1 MSRESNVTSVFGH
14 ILIIIL
20 AGELIFA
27 LPFHLARFFRP
38 TFLQAFELTNT
49 QLGDIFA
56 VYGVVA
62 MLSYFPGGLIA
73 DRYAPNRLMSYSL
86 LSTAAGGVYLLSG
99 PSHFGLTLLFGFWGA
114 TTVLVFWA
122 AMIKATR
129 LSAAPNRQGFAF
141 GLLDGGRGLAAS
153 LFASGGILLLSQGAF
168 NPQGDFN
175 NSHDAFKAISSLI
188 IYYTFLTVVAALL
201 TWFFVSA
208 ERPEVDDNHSQTSL
222 VAPHHSFWSALR
234 ITLNNPLVWL
244 QGGVVVCAYCGYK
257 ALDNYSLFVVQA
269 FNWSQVEGAQFITFA
284 SYSRPIAALAAGI
297 LADRLRT
304 SRMTYILFA
313 SLGLAFLGIAWL
325 ANFNSAVTLLLAM
338 LLFTFFAVFALRGIY
353 FALVDESQ
361 IRMGATG
368 TAVGIISVLG
378 FTPDIFFASIS
389 GRMLDAGQN
398 GFAYYF
404 LFIGAIMFIGCL
416 CALLLAKKVS
426 KLGRLSDAQA
436 KNSVTH

>member
-1 MSRESNVTSVFGH
+1 MVREGKMTSVMGH
-14 ILIIIL
+14 MLIIIL

-38 TFLQAFELTNT
+38 TFLQAFGLTNT

-62 MLSYFPGGLIA
+62 MLSYFPGGIIA
-73 DRYAPNRLMSYSL
+73 DKYPPNRLMSFSL
-86 LSTAAGGVYLLSG
+86 LATALGGLYLLSG
-99 PSHFGLTLLFGFWGA
+99 PSHFGLTLLFAYWGA

-129 LSAAPNRQGFAF
+129 LSAPSHRQGFAF

-153 LFASGGILLLSQGAF
+153 LFASVGILLLSFGTF
-168 NPQGDFN
+168 NPQGDF
-175 NSHDAFKAISSLI
+175 SDAGEAFDAMRLLI
-188 IYYTFLTVVAALL
+188 IYYTVLTALAAGL
-201 TWFFVSA
+201 TWFFVSVQTESGA
-208 ERPEVDDNHSQTSL
+208 KDDFQQQGQHSSASSL
-222 VAPHHSFWSALR
+222 GS
-234 ITLNNPLVWL
+234 TLINPLVWL
-244 QGGVVVCAYCGYK
+244 QGGIVICAYCGYK
-257 ALDNYSLFVVQA
+257 ALDNYSLFVVQHYG
-269 FNWSQVEGAQFITFA
+269 WSQVEGAQFITFS
-284 SYSRPIAALAAGI
+284 SYMRPVAALVAGI

-304 SRMTYILFA
+304 SKMTYFLFA
-313 SLGLAFLGIAWL
+313 ALGLAFAGIAWMTHFD
-325 ANFNSAVTLLLAM
+325 AAITLVLAM

-389 GRMLDAGQN
+389 GRMLDAGQD
-398 GFAYYF
+398 GFGHYF
-404 LFIGAIMFIGCL
+404 LFVAGIMFVGCL
-416 CALLLAKKVS
+416 CALVLALKVNKMRKS
-426 KLGRLSDAQA
+426 QA
-436 KNSVTH
+436 VSA

>member
-1 MSRESNVTSVFGH
+1 MVREGKMTSVMGH
-14 ILIIIL
+14 MLIIIL

-38 TFLQAFELTNT
+38 TFLQAFGLTNT

-62 MLSYFPGGLIA
+62 MLSYFPGGIIA
-73 DRYAPNRLMSYSL
+73 DKYPPNRLMSFSL
-86 LSTAAGGVYLLSG
+86 LATALGGLYLLSG
-99 PSHFGLTLLFGFWGA
+99 PSHFGLTLLFAYWGA

-129 LSAAPNRQGFAF
+129 LSAPSHRQGFAF

-153 LFASGGILLLSQGAF
+153 LFASVGILLLSFGTF
-168 NPQGDFN
+168 NPQGDF
-175 NSHDAFKAISSLI
+175 SDAGEAFDAMRLLI
-188 IYYTFLTVVAALL
+188 IYYTVLTALAAGL
-201 TWFFVSA
+201 TWFFVSVQTESGA
-208 ERPEVDDNHSQTSL
+208 KDDFQPQGQNSSASSL
-222 VAPHHSFWSALR
+222 GS
-234 ITLNNPLVWL
+234 TLINPLVWL
-244 QGGVVVCAYCGYK
+244 QGGIVICAYCGYK
-257 ALDNYSLFVVQA
+257 ALDNYSLFVVQHYG
-269 FNWSQVEGAQFITFA
+269 WSQVEGAQFITFS
-284 SYSRPIAALAAGI
+284 SYMRPVAALVAGI

-304 SRMTYILFA
+304 SKMTYFLFTA
-313 SLGLAFLGIAWL
+313 LGLAFAGIAWMTHFD
-325 ANFNSAVTLLLAM
+325 AAITLVLAM

-389 GRMLDAGQN
+389 GRMLDAGQD
-398 GFAYYF
+398 GFGYYF
-404 LFIGAIMFIGCL
+404 LFVAGIMFVGCL
-416 CALLLAKKVS
+416 CALVLALKVN
-426 KLGRLSDAQA
+426 KMRKFQA
-436 KNSVTH
+436 VSA

>member
-1 MSRESNVTSVFGH
+1 MVREGKMTSVMGH
-14 ILIIIL
+14 MLIIIL

-38 TFLQAFELTNT
+38 TFLQAFGLTNT

-62 MLSYFPGGLIA
+62 MLSYFPGGIIA
-73 DRYAPNRLMSYSL
+73 DKFPPNRLMSFSL
-86 LSTAAGGVYLLSG
+86 LATALGGLYLLSG
-99 PSHFGLTLLFGFWGA
+99 PSHFGLTLLFAYWGA

-129 LSAAPNRQGFAF
+129 LSAPSHRQGFAF

-153 LFASGGILLLSQGAF
+153 LFASVGILLLSFGTF
-168 NPQGDFN
+168 NPQGDF
-175 NSHDAFKAISSLI
+175 SDAGEAFDAMRLLI
-188 IYYTFLTVVAALL
+188 IYYTVLTALAAGL
-201 TWFFVSA
+201 TWFFVSVQTESGA
-208 ERPEVDDNHSQTSL
+208 KDDFQPQGQHSSASSL
-222 VAPHHSFWSALR
+222 GS
-234 ITLNNPLVWL
+234 TLINPLVWL
-244 QGGVVVCAYCGYK
+244 QGGIVICAYCGYK
-257 ALDNYSLFVVQA
+257 ALDNYSLFVVQHYG
-269 FNWSQVEGAQFITFA
+269 WSQVEGAQFITFS
-284 SYSRPIAALAAGI
+284 SYMRPVAALVAGI

-304 SRMTYILFA
+304 SKMTYFLFA
-313 SLGLAFLGIAWL
+313 ALGLAFAGIAWMTHFD
-325 ANFNSAVTLLLAM
+325 AAITLVLAM

-389 GRMLDAGQN
+389 GRMLDAGQD
-398 GFAYYF
+398 GFGYYF
-404 LFIGAIMFIGCL
+404 LFVAGIMFVGCL
-416 CALLLAKKVS
+416 CALVLALKVN
-426 KLGRLSDAQA
+426 KMRNFQA
-436 KNSVTH
+436 VSA

>member
-1 MSRESNVTSVFGH
+1 MVREGKMTSVMGH
-14 ILIIIL
+14 MLIIIL

-62 MLSYFPGGLIA
+62 MLSYFPGGIIA
-73 DRYAPNRLMSYSL
+73 DKYPPNRLMSFSL
-86 LSTAAGGVYLLSG
+86 LATALGGLYLLSG
-99 PSHFGLTLLFGFWGA
+99 PSHFGLTLLFAYWGA

-129 LSAAPNRQGFAF
+129 LSAPSHRQGFAF

-153 LFASGGILLLSQGAF
+153 LFASVGILLLSFGTF
-168 NPQGDFN
+168 NPQGDF
-175 NSHDAFKAISSLI
+175 SDAGEAFDAMRLLI
-188 IYYTFLTVVAALL
+188 IYYTVLTALAAGL
-201 TWFFVSA
+201 TWFFVSVQTESGA
-208 ERPEVDDNHSQTSL
+208 KDDFQHQGQHSPASSL
-222 VAPHHSFWSALR
+222 GS
-234 ITLNNPLVWL
+234 TLINPLVWL
-244 QGGVVVCAYCGYK
+244 QGGIVICAYCGYK
-257 ALDNYSLFVVQA
+257 ALDNYSLFVVQHYG
-269 FNWSQVEGAQFITFA
+269 WSQVEGAQFITFS
-284 SYSRPIAALAAGI
+284 SYMRPVAALVAGI

-304 SRMTYILFA
+304 SKMTYFLFA
-313 SLGLAFLGIAWL
+313 ALGLAFAGIAWMTHFDV
-325 ANFNSAVTLLLAM
+325 AITLVLAM

-389 GRMLDAGQN
+389 GRMLDAGQD
-398 GFAYYF
+398 GFGHYF
-404 LFIGAIMFIGCL
+404 LFVAGIMFVGCL
-416 CALLLAKKVS
+416 CALVLALKVN
-426 KLGRLSDAQA
+426 KMRKFQA
-436 KNSVTH
+436 VSA

>member
-1 MSRESNVTSVFGH
+1 MVREGKMTSVMGH
-14 ILIIIL
+14 MLIIIL

-38 TFLQAFELTNT
+38 TFLQAFGLTNT

-62 MLSYFPGGLIA
+62 MLSYFPGGIIA
-73 DRYAPNRLMSYSL
+73 DKYPPNRLMSFSL
-86 LSTAAGGVYLLSG
+86 LATALGGLYLLSG
-99 PSHFGLTLLFGFWGA
+99 PSHFGLTLLFAYWGA

-129 LSAAPNRQGFAF
+129 LSAPSHRQGFAF

-153 LFASGGILLLSQGAF
+153 LFASVGILLLSFGTF
-168 NPQGDFN
+168 NPQGDFSN
-175 NSHDAFKAISSLI
+175 AGEAFDAMRLLI
-188 IYYTFLTVVAALL
+188 LYYTVLTALAAGL
-201 TWFFVSA
+201 TWFFVSVQA
-208 ERPEVDDNHSQTSL
+208 ESGANDDIQLQEQPLPASSL
-222 VAPHHSFWSALR
+222 GS
-234 ITLNNPLVWL
+234 TLINPLVWL
-244 QGGVVVCAYCGYK
+244 QGGIVICAYCGYK
-257 ALDNYSLFVVQA
+257 ALDNYSLFVVQHYG
-269 FNWSQVEGAQFITFA
+269 WSQVEGAQFITFS
-284 SYSRPIAALAAGI
+284 SYMRPVAALVAGM

-304 SRMTYILFA
+304 SKMTYFLFA
-313 SLGLAFLGIAWL
+313 ALGLVFVGIAWMTH
-325 ANFNSAVTLLLAM
+325 FNAAITLVLAM

-389 GRMLDAGQN
+389 GRMLDAGQE
-398 GFAYYF
+398 GFGYYF
-404 LFIGAIMFIGCL
+404 LFVAGIMFVGCL
-416 CALLLAKKVS
+416 CALLLALKVNKIR
-426 KLGRLSDAQA
+426 KLQA
-436 KNSVTH
+436 ASA

>member
-1 MSRESNVTSVFGH
+1 MQRDEKVTSVFGH

-62 MLSYFPGGLIA
+62 MLSYFPGGIIA
-73 DRYAPNRLMSYSL
+73 DKYPPNRLMSISL
-86 LSTAAGGVYLLSG
+86 LATAAGGLYLLSR
-99 PSHFGLTLLFGFWGA
+99 PSHLGLTLLFAYWGA

-129 LSAAPNRQGFAF
+129 LSAPPHRQGFAF

-153 LFASGGILLLSQGAF
+153 LFASVGILLLSLGTF
-168 NPQGDFN
+168 SSQGDFN
-175 NSHDAFKAISSLI
+175 SSTEAFDAMGMLI
-188 IYYTFLTVVAALL
+188 IYYSTLTALAAGL
-201 TWFFVSA
+201 TWFFVSSQA
-208 ERPEVDDNHSQTSL
+208 DNPSDTYAQQQQQ
-222 VAPHHSFWSALR
+222 APGLSFAS
-234 ITLNNPLVWL
+234 TLINPLVWL
-244 QGGVVVCAYCGYK
+244 QGGIVICAYCGYK
-257 ALDNYSLFVVQA
+257 ALDNYSLFVVQHYG
-269 FNWSQVEGAQFITFA
+269 WSQVEGAKFITFA
-284 SYSRPIAALAAGI
+284 SYMRPVAAIGAGL

-304 SRMTYILFA
+304 SKMTYLLFA
-313 SLGLAFLGIAWL
+313 ALGAIFAAIAWMTH
-325 ANFNSAVTLLLAM
+325 FNAGVTLVLAM

-404 LFIGAIMFIGCL
+404 LFIAAIMFIGCF
-416 CALLLAKKVS
+416 CALLLAKKVK
-426 KLGRLSDAQA
+426 KLRSASA
-436 KNSVTH
+436 ASPKN

>member
-1 MSRESNVTSVFGH
+1 MTRESKVTSVFGH

-86 LSTAAGGVYLLSG
+86 LATAAGGLYLLSG
-99 PSHFGLTLLFGFWGA
+99 PTHFGLTLLFGYWGA

-153 LFASGGILLLSQGAF
+153 LFASVGILLLSQGTF
-168 NPQGDFN
+168 NPQGDFT
-175 NSHDAFKAISSLI
+175 SSDEAFRAIRLLI
-188 IYYTFLTVVAALL
+188 IYYTLLTIIAAGL

-208 ERPEVDDNHSQTSL
+208 QRPGSQEL
-222 VAPHHSFWSALR
+222 DAQSAGGSSWGTLR
-234 ITLNNPLVWL
+234 TTLANPLVWL
-244 QGGVVVCAYCGYK
+244 QGGVVICAYCGYK

-269 FNWSQVEGAQFITFA
+269 FDWSQVEGAQFITFS
-284 SYSRPIAALAAGI
+284 SYMRPVAALAAGI

-304 SRMTYILFA
+304 SRMTYLLFGL
-313 SLGLAFLGIAWL
+313 LGLVFAGIAWL
-325 ANFNSAVTLLLAM
+325 THINSALTLLFAM

-378 FTPDIFFASIS
+378 FTPDIFFASIA
-389 GRMLDAGQN
+389 GRMLDAEQN

-404 LFIGAIMFIGCL
+404 LFVAGIMFIGCL
-416 CALLLAKKVS
+416 CALLLARKVA
-426 KLGRLSDAQA
+426 KLRHVKEVNQSA
-436 KNSVTH
+436 

>member
-1 MSRESNVTSVFGH
+1 MVREGKMTSVMGH
-14 ILIIIL
+14 MLIIIL

-38 TFLQAFELTNT
+38 TFLQAFGLTNT

-62 MLSYFPGGLIA
+62 MLSYFPGGIIA
-73 DRYAPNRLMSYSL
+73 DKYPPNRLMSFSL
-86 LSTAAGGVYLLSG
+86 LATALGGLYLLSG
-99 PSHFGLTLLFGFWGA
+99 PSHFGLTLLFAYWGA

-129 LSAAPNRQGFAF
+129 LSAPSHRQGFAF

-153 LFASGGILLLSQGAF
+153 LFASVGILLLSFGTF
-168 NPQGDFN
+168 NPQGDF
-175 NSHDAFKAISSLI
+175 SDAGEAFDAMRLLI
-188 IYYTFLTVVAALL
+188 IYYTVLTALAAGL
-201 TWFFVSA
+201 TWFFVSVQTESGA
-208 ERPEVDDNHSQTSL
+208 KDDFQPQGQHSPASSL
-222 VAPHHSFWSALR
+222 GS
-234 ITLNNPLVWL
+234 TLINPLVWL
-244 QGGVVVCAYCGYK
+244 QGGIVICAYCGFK
-257 ALDNYSLFVVQA
+257 ALDNYSLFVVQHYG
-269 FNWSQVEGAQFITFA
+269 WSQVEGAQFITFS
-284 SYSRPIAALAAGI
+284 SYMRPVAALVAGI

-304 SRMTYILFA
+304 SKMTYFLFA
-313 SLGLAFLGIAWL
+313 ALGLAFAGIAWTTHFD
-325 ANFNSAVTLLLAM
+325 AAITLVLAM

-389 GRMLDAGQN
+389 GRMLDAGQD
-398 GFAYYF
+398 GFGYYF
-404 LFIGAIMFIGCL
+404 LFVAGIMFVGCL
-416 CALLLAKKVS
+416 CALVLALKVN
-426 KLGRLSDAQA
+426 KMRKFQA
-436 KNSVTH
+436 VSA

>member
-1 MSRESNVTSVFGH
+1 MVREGKMTSVMGH
-14 ILIIIL
+14 MLIIIL

-38 TFLQAFELTNT
+38 TFLQAFGLTNT

-62 MLSYFPGGLIA
+62 MLSYFPGGIIA
-73 DRYAPNRLMSYSL
+73 DKYPPNRLMSFSL
-86 LSTAAGGVYLLSG
+86 LATALGGLYLLSG
-99 PSHFGLTLLFGFWGA
+99 PSHFGLTLLFAYWGA

-129 LSAAPNRQGFAF
+129 LSAPSHRQGFAF

-153 LFASGGILLLSQGAF
+153 LFASAGILLLSFGTF
-168 NPQGDFN
+168 NPQGDF
-175 NSHDAFKAISSLI
+175 SDAGEAFDAMRLLI
-188 IYYTFLTVVAALL
+188 IYYTVLTALAAGL
-201 TWFFVSA
+201 TWFFVSVQTESGA
-208 ERPEVDDNHSQTSL
+208 KDDFQHQGQHSPASSL
-222 VAPHHSFWSALR
+222 GS
-234 ITLNNPLVWL
+234 TLINPLVWL
-244 QGGVVVCAYCGYK
+244 QGGIVICAYCGYK
-257 ALDNYSLFVVQA
+257 ALDNYSLFVVQHYG
-269 FNWSQVEGAQFITFA
+269 WSQVEGAQFITFS
-284 SYSRPIAALAAGI
+284 SYMRPMAALVAGI

-304 SRMTYILFA
+304 SKMTYFLFA
-313 SLGLAFLGIAWL
+313 ALGLAFAGIAWMTHFD
-325 ANFNSAVTLLLAM
+325 AAITLVLAM

-389 GRMLDAGQN
+389 GRMLDAGQD
-398 GFAYYF
+398 GFGYYF
-404 LFIGAIMFIGCL
+404 LFVAGIMFVGCL
-416 CALLLAKKVS
+416 CALVLALKVN
-426 KLGRLSDAQA
+426 KMRKFQA
-436 KNSVTH
+436 VSA

>member
-1 MSRESNVTSVFGH
+1 MQRDDKVTSVFGH

-62 MLSYFPGGLIA
+62 MLSYFPGGIIA
-73 DRYAPNRLMSYSL
+73 DKYAPNRLMSFSL
-86 LSTAAGGVYLLSG
+86 LATAAGGVYLLSG
-99 PSHFGLTLLFGFWGA
+99 PSHFGLTLLFAYWGA

-129 LSAAPNRQGFAF
+129 LSAPPHRQGFAF

-153 LFASGGILLLSQGAF
+153 LFASVGILLLSFGTF
-168 NPQGDFN
+168 SSQGDFN
-175 NSHDAFKAISSLI
+175 SAAEAFDAMSTLI
-188 IYYTFLTVVAALL
+188 IYYTTLTALAAGL
-201 TWFFVSA
+201 TWFFIS
-208 ERPEVDDNHSQTSL
+208 SQTDNPSDVNAQQQQQASGLSL
-222 VAPHHSFWSALR
+222 GT
-234 ITLNNPLVWL
+234 TLINPLVWL
-244 QGGVVVCAYCGYK
+244 QGGIVICAYCGYK
-257 ALDNYSLFVVQA
+257 ALDNYSLFVVQHYG
-269 FNWSQVEGAQFITFA
+269 WSQVEGAKFITFA
-284 SYSRPIAALAAGI
+284 SYMRPVAALGAGL

-304 SRMTYILFA
+304 SKMTYLLFA
-313 SLGLAFLGIAWL
+313 SLGAVFAAIAWMTH
-325 ANFNSAVTLLLAM
+325 FNTGVTLMMAM

-389 GRMLDAGQN
+389 GRMLDAGQY

-404 LFIGAIMFIGCL
+404 LFVAAIMLVGCF
-416 CALLLAKKVS
+416 CALLLAKKVN
-426 KLGRLSDAQA
+426 KLRAAMAASP
-436 KNSVTH
+436 KN

>member
-56 VYGVVA
+56 AYGVVA

-73 DRYAPNRLMSYSL
+73 DRYAPNRLMSCSL
-86 LSTAAGGVYLLSG
+86 LATAAGGGYLLSG
-99 PSHFGLTLLFGFWGA
+99 PSHFGLTLLFGYWGA

-129 LSAAPNRQGFAF
+129 LSAAPSRQGFAF

-153 LFASGGILLLSQGAF
+153 LFASVGILLLSQGAF

-175 NSHDAFKAISSLI
+175 NSHDAFKAMSSLI
-188 IYYTFLTVVAALL
+188 IYYTCLTVVAAVL
-201 TWFFVSA
+201 TWLFVSA
-208 ERPEVDDNHSQTSL
+208 ERPEIDDSHNQASQIASHQSVWNT
-222 VAPHHSFWSALR
+222 LR
-234 ITLNNPLVWL
+234 ITLVNPMVWL

-284 SYSRPIAALAAGI
+284 SYTRPVAALAAGI

-313 SLGLAFLGIAWL
+313 FLGVVFVSIAWL
-325 ANFNSAVTLLLAM
+325 TRSNSAVTVMLAM
-338 LLFTFFAVFALRGIY
+338 LLFTFIAVFALRGIY

-378 FTPDIFFASIS
+378 FTPDIFFASVS
-389 GRMLDAGQN
+389 GRMLDAGQH
-398 GFAYYF
+398 GFGYYF
-404 LFIGAIMFIGCL
+404 LFVAAIMFIGCL
-416 CALLLAKKVS
+416 CALLLANKVN
-426 KLGRLSDAQA
+426 KLV
-436 KNSVTH
+436 SVSETQLKIER

>member
-1 MSRESNVTSVFGH
+1 MVREGKMTSVMGH
-14 ILIIIL
+14 MLIIIL

-38 TFLQAFELTNT
+38 TFLQAFGLTNT

-62 MLSYFPGGLIA
+62 MLSYFPGGIIA
-73 DRYAPNRLMSYSL
+73 DKYPPNRLMSFSL
-86 LSTAAGGVYLLSG
+86 LATALGGLYLLSG
-99 PSHFGLTLLFGFWGA
+99 PSHFGLTLLFAYWGA

-129 LSAAPNRQGFAF
+129 LSAPSHRQGFAF

-153 LFASGGILLLSQGAF
+153 LFASVGILLLSFGTF
-168 NPQGDFN
+168 NPQGDF
-175 NSHDAFKAISSLI
+175 SDAGEAFDAMRLLI
-188 IYYTFLTVVAALL
+188 IYYTVLTALAAGL
-201 TWFFVSA
+201 TWFFVSVQTESGA
-208 ERPEVDDNHSQTSL
+208 KDDFQQQGQHSSASSL
-222 VAPHHSFWSALR
+222 GS
-234 ITLNNPLVWL
+234 TLINPLVWL
-244 QGGVVVCAYCGYK
+244 QGGIVICAYCGYK
-257 ALDNYSLFVVQA
+257 ALDNYSLFVVQHYG
-269 FNWSQVEGAQFITFA
+269 WSQVEGAQFITFS
-284 SYSRPIAALAAGI
+284 SYMRPVAALVAGI

-304 SRMTYILFA
+304 SKMTYFLFA
-313 SLGLAFLGIAWL
+313 ALGLAFAGIAWMTHFD
-325 ANFNSAVTLLLAM
+325 AAITLVLAM

-389 GRMLDAGQN
+389 GRMLDAGQD
-398 GFAYYF
+398 GFGYYF
-404 LFIGAIMFIGCL
+404 LFVAGIMFVGCL
-416 CALLLAKKVS
+416 CALVLALKVN
-426 KLGRLSDAQA
+426 KMRKFQA
-436 KNSVTH
+436 VSA

>member
-1 MSRESNVTSVFGH
+1 MVREGKMTSVMGH
-14 ILIIIL
+14 MLIIIL

-38 TFLQAFELTNT
+38 TFLQAFGLTNT

-62 MLSYFPGGLIA
+62 MLSYFPGGIIA
-73 DRYAPNRLMSYSL
+73 DKYPPNRLMSFSL
-86 LSTAAGGVYLLSG
+86 LATALGGLYLLSG
-99 PSHFGLTLLFGFWGA
+99 PSHFGLTLLFAYWGA

-129 LSAAPNRQGFAF
+129 LSAPSHRQGFAF

-153 LFASGGILLLSQGAF
+153 LFASVGILLLSCGTF
-168 NPQGDFN
+168 NPQGDF
-175 NSHDAFKAISSLI
+175 SDAGEAFDAMRLLI
-188 IYYTFLTVVAALL
+188 IYYTVLTALAAGL
-201 TWFFVSA
+201 TWFFVSVQTESGA
-208 ERPEVDDNHSQTSL
+208 KDDIQHQGQHSPASSL
-222 VAPHHSFWSALR
+222 GS
-234 ITLNNPLVWL
+234 TLINPLVWL
-244 QGGVVVCAYCGYK
+244 QGGIVICAYCGYK
-257 ALDNYSLFVVQA
+257 ALDNYSLFVVQHYG
-269 FNWSQVEGAQFITFA
+269 WSQVEGAQFITFS
-284 SYSRPIAALAAGI
+284 SYMRPVAALVAGI

-304 SRMTYILFA
+304 SKMTYFLFA
-313 SLGLAFLGIAWL
+313 ALGLAFAGIAWMTHFD
-325 ANFNSAVTLLLAM
+325 AAITLVLAM

-389 GRMLDAGQN
+389 GRMLDAGQD
-398 GFAYYF
+398 GFGYYF
-404 LFIGAIMFIGCL
+404 LFVAGIMFVGCL
-416 CALLLAKKVS
+416 CALVLALKVN
-426 KLGRLSDAQA
+426 KMRKFQA
-436 KNSVTH
+436 VSA

>member
-1 MSRESNVTSVFGH
+1 MVREGKMTSVMGH
-14 ILIIIL
+14 MLIIIL

-38 TFLQAFELTNT
+38 TFLQAFGLTNT

-62 MLSYFPGGLIA
+62 MLSYFPGGIIA
-73 DRYAPNRLMSYSL
+73 DKYPPNRLMSFSL
-86 LSTAAGGVYLLSG
+86 LATALGGLYLLSG
-99 PSHFGLTLLFGFWGA
+99 PSHFGLTLLFAYWGA

-129 LSAAPNRQGFAF
+129 LSAPSHRQGFAF

-153 LFASGGILLLSQGAF
+153 LFASVGILLLSFGTF
-168 NPQGDFN
+168 NPQGDF
-175 NSHDAFKAISSLI
+175 SDAGEAFDAMRLLI
-188 IYYTFLTVVAALL
+188 IYYTVLTALAAGL
-201 TWFFVSA
+201 TWFFVSVQTESGA
-208 ERPEVDDNHSQTSL
+208 KDDFQPQGQHSSASSL
-222 VAPHHSFWSALR
+222 GS
-234 ITLNNPLVWL
+234 TLINPLVWL
-244 QGGVVVCAYCGYK
+244 QGGIVICAYCGYK
-257 ALDNYSLFVVQA
+257 ALDNYSLFVVQHYG
-269 FNWSQVEGAQFITFA
+269 WSQVEGAQFITFS
-284 SYSRPIAALAAGI
+284 SYMRPVAALVAGI

-304 SRMTYILFA
+304 SKMTYFLFA
-313 SLGLAFLGIAWL
+313 ALGLAFAGIAWMTHFD
-325 ANFNSAVTLLLAM
+325 AAITLVLAM

-389 GRMLDAGQN
+389 GRMLDAGQD
-398 GFAYYF
+398 GFGYYF
-404 LFIGAIMFIGCL
+404 LFVAGIMFVGCL
-416 CALLLAKKVS
+416 CALVLALKVN
-426 KLGRLSDAQA
+426 KMRKFQA
-436 KNSVTH
+436 VSA

>member
-1 MSRESNVTSVFGH
+1 MVREGKMTSVMGH
-14 ILIIIL
+14 MLIIIL

-38 TFLQAFELTNT
+38 TFLQAFGLTNT

-62 MLSYFPGGLIA
+62 MLSYFPGGIIA
-73 DRYAPNRLMSYSL
+73 DKYPPNRLMSFSL
-86 LSTAAGGVYLLSG
+86 LATALGGLYLLSG
-99 PSHFGLTLLFGFWGA
+99 PSHFGLTLLFAYWGA

-129 LSAAPNRQGFAF
+129 LSAPSHRQGFAF

-153 LFASGGILLLSQGAF
+153 LFASVGILLLSFGTF
-168 NPQGDFN
+168 NPQGDF
-175 NSHDAFKAISSLI
+175 SDAGEAFDAMRLLI
-188 IYYTFLTVVAALL
+188 IYYTVLTALAAGL
-201 TWFFVSA
+201 TWFFVSVQTESGA
-208 ERPEVDDNHSQTSL
+208 KDDFQPQGQHSPASSL
-222 VAPHHSFWSALR
+222 GS
-234 ITLNNPLVWL
+234 TLINPLVWL
-244 QGGVVVCAYCGYK
+244 QGGIVICAYCGYK
-257 ALDNYSLFVVQA
+257 ALDNYSLFVVQHYG
-269 FNWSQVEGAQFITFA
+269 WSQVEGAQFITFS
-284 SYSRPIAALAAGI
+284 SYMRPVAALVAGI

-304 SRMTYILFA
+304 SKMTYFLFA
-313 SLGLAFLGIAWL
+313 ALGLAFAGIAWMTHFD
-325 ANFNSAVTLLLAM
+325 AAITLVLAM

-389 GRMLDAGQN
+389 GRMLDAGQD
-398 GFAYYF
+398 GFGYYF
-404 LFIGAIMFIGCL
+404 LFVAGIMFVGCL
-416 CALLLAKKVS
+416 CALVLALKVN
-426 KLGRLSDAQA
+426 KMRKFQA
-436 KNSVTH
+436 VSA

>member
-1 MSRESNVTSVFGH
+1 MVREGKMTSVMGH
-14 ILIIIL
+14 MLIIIL

-38 TFLQAFELTNT
+38 TFLQAFGLTNT

-62 MLSYFPGGLIA
+62 MLSYFPGGIIA
-73 DRYAPNRLMSYSL
+73 DKYPPNRLMSFSL
-86 LSTAAGGVYLLSG
+86 LATALGGLYLLSG
-99 PSHFGLTLLFGFWGA
+99 PSHFGLTLLFAYWGA

-129 LSAAPNRQGFAF
+129 LSAPSHRQGFAF

-153 LFASGGILLLSQGAF
+153 LFASVGILLLSFGTF
-168 NPQGDFN
+168 NPQGDF
-175 NSHDAFKAISSLI
+175 SDAGEAFDAMRLLI
-188 IYYTFLTVVAALL
+188 IYYTVLTALAAGL
-201 TWFFVSA
+201 TWFFVSVQTESGA
-208 ERPEVDDNHSQTSL
+208 KDDFQQQGQHSSASSL
-222 VAPHHSFWSALR
+222 GS
-234 ITLNNPLVWL
+234 TLINPLVWL
-244 QGGVVVCAYCGYK
+244 QGGIVICAYCGYK
-257 ALDNYSLFVVQA
+257 ALDNYSLFVVQHYG
-269 FNWSQVEGAQFITFA
+269 WSQVEGAQFITFS
-284 SYSRPIAALAAGI
+284 SYMRPVAALVAGI

-304 SRMTYILFA
+304 SKMTYFLFA
-313 SLGLAFLGIAWL
+313 ALGLAFAGIAWMTHFD
-325 ANFNSAVTLLLAM
+325 AAITLVLAM

-389 GRMLDAGQN
+389 GRMLDTGQD
-398 GFAYYF
+398 GFGHYF
-404 LFIGAIMFIGCL
+404 LFVAGIMFVGCL
-416 CALLLAKKVS
+416 CALVLALKVN
-426 KLGRLSDAQA
+426 KMRKFQA
-436 KNSVTH
+436 VSA

>member
-1 MSRESNVTSVFGH
+1 MVRDHKMTAVMGH
-14 ILIIIL
+14 MLIIIL

-38 TFLQAFELTNT
+38 TFLQAFGLTNT

-62 MLSYFPGGLIA
+62 MLSYFPGGIIA
-73 DRYAPNRLMSYSL
+73 DKYPPNRLMSFSL
-86 LSTAAGGVYLLSG
+86 LATALGGLYLLSG
-99 PSHFGLTLLFGFWGA
+99 PSHFGLTLLFAYWGA

-129 LSAAPNRQGFAF
+129 LSAPSHRQGFAF

-153 LFASGGILLLSQGAF
+153 LFASVGILLLSFGTF
-168 NPQGDFN
+168 NPQGDFSN
-175 NSHDAFKAISSLI
+175 AGEAFNAMRLLI
-188 IYYTFLTVVAALL
+188 IYYTVLTALAAGL
-201 TWFFVSA
+201 TWFYVSA
-208 ERPEVDDNHSQTSL
+208 QTESGTKNSIQHQGQPSPTSSL
-222 VAPHHSFWSALR
+222 AS
-234 ITLNNPLVWL
+234 TLINPLVWL
-244 QGGVVVCAYCGYK
+244 QGGIVICAYCGYK
-257 ALDNYSLFVVQA
+257 ALDNYSLFVVQHYG
-269 FNWSQVEGAQFITFA
+269 WTQVEGAQFITFS
-284 SYSRPIAALAAGI
+284 SYMRPVAALVAGI

-304 SRMTYILFA
+304 SKMTYFLFA
-313 SLGLAFLGIAWL
+313 ALGLVFVGIAWMTH
-325 ANFNSAVTLLLAM
+325 FNAATTLVLAM

-389 GRMLDAGQN
+389 GRMLDAGQE
-398 GFAYYF
+398 GFGYYF
-404 LFIGAIMFIGCL
+404 LFVAGIMFVGCL
-416 CALLLAKKVS
+416 CALLLALKVNKIR
-426 KLGRLSDAQA
+426 KLQA
-436 KNSVTH
+436 ASA

>member
-1 MSRESNVTSVFGH
+1 MVREGKMTSVMGH
-14 ILIIIL
+14 MLIIIL

-38 TFLQAFELTNT
+38 TFLQAFGLTNT

-62 MLSYFPGGLIA
+62 MLSYFPGGIIA
-73 DRYAPNRLMSYSL
+73 DKYPPNRLMSFSL
-86 LSTAAGGVYLLSG
+86 LATALGGLYLLSG
-99 PSHFGLTLLFGFWGA
+99 PSHFGLTLLFAYWGA

-129 LSAAPNRQGFAF
+129 LSAPSHRQGFAF

-153 LFASGGILLLSQGAF
+153 LFASVGILLLSFGTF
-168 NPQGDFN
+168 NPQGDF
-175 NSHDAFKAISSLI
+175 SDAGEAFHAMRLLI
-188 IYYTFLTVVAALL
+188 IYYTVLTALAAGL
-201 TWFFVSA
+201 TWFFVSVQTESGA
-208 ERPEVDDNHSQTSL
+208 KDDFQPQGQHSPASSL
-222 VAPHHSFWSALR
+222 GS
-234 ITLNNPLVWL
+234 TLINPLVWL
-244 QGGVVVCAYCGYK
+244 QGGIVICAYCGYK
-257 ALDNYSLFVVQA
+257 ALDNYSLFVVQHYG
-269 FNWSQVEGAQFITFA
+269 WSQVEGAQFITFS
-284 SYSRPIAALAAGI
+284 SYMRPVAALVAGI

-304 SRMTYILFA
+304 SKMTYFLFA
-313 SLGLAFLGIAWL
+313 ALGLAFAGIAWMTHFD
-325 ANFNSAVTLLLAM
+325 AAITLVLAM

-389 GRMLDAGQN
+389 GRMLDAGQD
-398 GFAYYF
+398 GFGYYF
-404 LFIGAIMFIGCL
+404 LFVAGIMFVGCL
-416 CALLLAKKVS
+416 CALVLALKVN
-426 KLGRLSDAQA
+426 KMRKFQA
-436 KNSVTH
+436 VSA

>member
-1 MSRESNVTSVFGH
+1 MVREGKMKSVMGH
-14 ILIIIL
+14 MLIIIL

-62 MLSYFPGGLIA
+62 MLSYFPGGIIA
-73 DRYAPNRLMSYSL
+73 DKYPPNRLMSFSL
-86 LSTAAGGVYLLSG
+86 LATALGGLYLLSG
-99 PSHFGLTLLFGFWGA
+99 PSHFGLTLLFAYWGA

-129 LSAAPNRQGFAF
+129 LSAPSHRQGFAF

-153 LFASGGILLLSQGAF
+153 LFASVGILLLSFGTF
-168 NPQGDFN
+168 NPQGDF
-175 NSHDAFKAISSLI
+175 SDAGEAFDAMRLLI
-188 IYYTFLTVVAALL
+188 IYYTVLTALAAGL
-201 TWFFVSA
+201 TWFFVSVQTESGA
-208 ERPEVDDNHSQTSL
+208 KDDFQHQGQHSPASSL
-222 VAPHHSFWSALR
+222 GS
-234 ITLNNPLVWL
+234 TLINPLVWL
-244 QGGVVVCAYCGYK
+244 QGGIVICAYCGYK
-257 ALDNYSLFVVQA
+257 ALDNYSLFVVQHYG
-269 FNWSQVEGAQFITFA
+269 WSQVEGAQFITFS
-284 SYSRPIAALAAGI
+284 SYMRPVAALVAGI

-304 SRMTYILFA
+304 SKMTYFLFA
-313 SLGLAFLGIAWL
+313 ALGLAFAGIAWMTHFD
-325 ANFNSAVTLLLAM
+325 AAITLVLAM

-389 GRMLDAGQN
+389 GRMLDAGQD
-398 GFAYYF
+398 GFGHYF
-404 LFIGAIMFIGCL
+404 LFVAGIMFVGCL
-416 CALLLAKKVS
+416 CALVLALKVN
-426 KLGRLSDAQA
+426 KMRKFQA
-436 KNSVTH
+436 VSA

>member
-1 MSRESNVTSVFGH
+1 MQRDDKVTSVFGH

-56 VYGVVA
+56 IYGVVA
-62 MLSYFPGGLIA
+62 MLSYFPGGIIA
-73 DRYAPNRLMSYSL
+73 DKYPPNRLMSFSL
-86 LSTAAGGVYLLSG
+86 LATAAGGLYLLSE
-99 PSHFGLTLLFGFWGA
+99 PSHFGLTLLFAYWGA

-129 LSAAPNRQGFAF
+129 LSAPPHRQGFAF

-153 LFASGGILLLSQGAF
+153 LFASVGILLLRFGTFS
-168 NPQGDFN
+168 PQGDFN
-175 NSHDAFKAISSLI
+175 SAAEAFDAMRMLI
-188 IYYTFLTVVAALL
+188 IYYTTLTALAAGL
-201 TWFFVSA
+201 TWFFIS
-208 ERPEVDDNHSQTSL
+208 SQTDNPSDVNALQQQQASGLSL
-222 VAPHHSFWSALR
+222 GS
-234 ITLNNPLVWL
+234 TLINPLVWL
-244 QGGVVVCAYCGYK
+244 QGGIVICAYCGYK
-257 ALDNYSLFVVQA
+257 ALDNYSLFVVQHYG
-269 FNWSQVEGAQFITFA
+269 WSQVEGAQFITFA
-284 SYSRPIAALAAGI
+284 SYMRPIAALGAGL

-304 SRMTYILFA
+304 SKMTYLLFA
-313 SLGLAFLGIAWL
+313 SLGAVFALIAWITH
-325 ANFNSAVTLLLAM
+325 FNAGVTLMLAM

-404 LFIGAIMFIGCL
+404 LFVAAIMFVGCF
-416 CALLLAKKVS
+416 CALLLAKKVN
-426 KLGRLSDAQA
+426 KLRAELATNP
-436 KNSVTH
+436 KN